1 MPFTSGMQGRYEAP
15 PLAFARV
22 REHAQAHARADSGA
36 GTVPT
41 PYLLCDLSV
50 IDRKVARL
58 RAALP
63 GVVPYYAMKANPDPR
78 VLEHVKALGVRFEI
92 ASIHELD
99 RLEALGVDPSG
110 VIFSNPIKP
119 DWAIAS
125 AWGRGVPTM
134 VVDDLDE
141 VEKVAKVS
149 SDIRLCLRLETVN
162 TGSDW
167 PLTGKFGA
175 TVSEAMEIID
185 HCASAG
191 LNLIGLTFHVGSQCR
206 NLDNWHAG
214 IENAKLLIERMRAAG
229 LTPNLLNLGGGF
241 PIQHTRPMP
250 TIEEIGATVRKSLAG
265 LGEDFTVMA
274 EPGRYLVGDS
284 CWMVT
289 RVVGT
294 ATRKGR
300 RWIYLDVGAFTGLAE
315 TLEYFD
321 YELKTERTG
330 RAIPVT
336 VAGPTCDTADLLFQ
350 EKELPEDLQAGDFVY
365 IPNAGA
371 YTLAYASTFNGFPL
385 PRMEM
390 LAPQE
395 HPADTPA
402 DPPADGPAARAAAG

>member
-1 MPFTSGMQGRYEAP
+1 MPFTSGMQGHYEAP
-15 PLAFARV
+15 PLAMARV
-22 REHAQAHARADSGA
+22 REHAHAQARALAQGHADAGA
-36 GTVPT
+36 VPT
-41 PYLLCDLSV
+41 PYLLGDLSI

-58 RAALP
+58 RAALA
-63 GVVPYYAMKANPDPR
+63 GVIPYYAMKANPDRR
-78 VLEHVKALGVRFEI
+78 VLEHVKSLGVRFEI

-99 RLEALGVDPSG
+99 LLESIGVDPAG
-110 VIFSNPIKP
+110 VIFSNPVKP

-149 SDIRLCLRLETVN
+149 CDIRLCLRLETVN

-175 TVSEAMEIID
+175 TASEAMEIID

-229 LTPNLLNLGGGF
+229 LSPGLLNLGGGF

-250 TIEEIGATVRKSLAG
+250 TIEEIGVTVRKSLAG
-265 LGEDFTVMA
+265 FGDEFTVMA

-294 ATRKGR
+294 ATRKGH

-315 TLEYFD
+315 TLESFD
-321 YELKTERTG
+321 YELLTERTG
-330 RAIPVT
+330 PERPMT
-336 VAGPTCDTADLLFQ
+336 VAGPTCDTADVLFQ
-350 EKELPEDLQAGDFVY
+350 EKMLPEDLQAGDFVY

-371 YTLAYASTFNGFPL
+371 YTTAYASTFNGFPL
-385 PRMEM
+385 PHLE
-390 LAPQE
+390 LLSSAGNAE
-395 HPADTPA
+395 AT
-402 DPPADGPAARAAAG
+402 AAAG

>member
-15 PLAFARV
+15 PVAIARV
-22 REHAQAHARADSGA
+22 REHALARERAGDHAVA
-36 GTVPT
+36 T

-50 IDRKVARL
+50 IDRKVERL

-78 VLEHVKALGVRFEI
+78 VLKHVKGLGVRFEI

-99 RLEALGVDPSG
+99 LLEALGVDPAG

-141 VEKVAKVS
+141 IEKVAKVS

-175 TVSEAMEIID
+175 TASEAMDIIQ
-185 HCASAG
+185 HCAAAG
-191 LNLIGLTFHVGSQCR
+191 LNLAGLTFHVGSQCR

-214 IENAKLLIERMRAAG
+214 IENAKMIIERMRAAG
-229 LTPNLLNLGGGF
+229 LSPNLLNLGGGF
-241 PIQHTRPMP
+241 PVQHTRPMP
-250 TIEEIGATVRKSLAG
+250 TIEEIGRTVRKSLAG
-265 LGEDFTVMA
+265 LGEGFTVMC

-315 TLEYFD
+315 TLESFD
-321 YELKTERTG
+321 YELKTDRTG
-330 RAIPVT
+330 RPIPVT

-371 YTLAYASTFNGFPL
+371 YTTAYASTFNGFPL
-385 PRMEM
+385 PRMVM
-390 LAPQE
+390 LGA
-395 HPADTPA
+395 A
-402 DPPADGPAARAAAG
+402 DPGAATRAAG

>member
-1 MPFTSGMQGRYEAP
+1 VPFTSGMQGRYEAP
-15 PLAFARV
+15 PVDIARV
-22 REHAQAHARADSGA
+22 RQHAQAQARALAQPHAGA
-36 GTVPT
+36 VGVPT

-50 IDRKVARL
+50 IDGKVARL
-58 RAALP
+58 RASLP
-63 GVVPYYAMKANPDPR
+63 GVVPYYAMKANSDPR
-78 VLEHVKALGVRFEI
+78 VLTHVKALGVRFEI

-99 RLEALGVDPSG
+99 VLESIGVDPGG
-110 VIFSNPIKP
+110 VIFSNPVKP
-119 DWAIAS
+119 DRAIAS
-125 AWGRGVPTM
+125 AWERGVPTM

-141 VEKVAKVS
+141 IEKIAKVS

-175 TVSEAMEIID
+175 TASEAMDIIA
-185 HCASAG
+185 HCAKAG

-229 LTPNLLNLGGGF
+229 LSPSLLNLGGGF
-241 PIQHTRPMP
+241 PVQHTRPMP
-250 TIEEIGATVRKSLAG
+250 TIEEIGRTVGKSLAG
-265 LGEDFTVMA
+265 LEGFTVIA

-315 TLEYFD
+315 TLESFD
-321 YELKTERTG
+321 YELKTDRTG
-330 RAIPVT
+330 REIPVT
-336 VAGPTCDTADLLFQ
+336 VAGPTCDTADVLFQ
-350 EKELPEDLQAGDFVY
+350 EKTLPEDLQAGDFVY

-371 YTLAYASTFNGFPL
+371 YTTAYASTFNGFPL
-385 PRMEM
+385 PSMQM
-390 LAPQE
+390 LAPE
-395 HPADTPA
+395 ETAPTGA
-402 DPPADGPAARAAAG
+402 DPASPAG

>member
-15 PLAFARV
+15 PLAIARV
-22 REHAQAHARADSGA
+22 REHARAGA
-36 GTVPT
+36 VPT

-50 IDRKVARL
+50 IDGKVERL

-78 VLEHVKALGVRFEI
+78 VLKHVKGLGVRFEI

-99 RLEALGVDPSG
+99 RLEALGVDPAG

-141 VEKVAKVS
+141 IEKVAKVS
-149 SDIRLCLRLETVN
+149 TDIRLCLRLETVN

-167 PLTGKFGA
+167 PLTAKFGA
-175 TVSEAMEIID
+175 TASEAMDIIA

-191 LNLIGLTFHVGSQCR
+191 LNLVGLTFHVGSQCR

-214 IENAKLLIERMRAAG
+214 IENAKMIIERMRAAG
-229 LTPNLLNLGGGF
+229 LKPNLLNLGGGF
-241 PIQHTRPMP
+241 PVQHTRPMP
-250 TIEEIGATVRKSLAG
+250 TIEEIGRTVQKSLAG
-265 LGEDFTVMA
+265 LGDGFTVMA

-315 TLEYFD
+315 TLESFD
-321 YELKTERTG
+321 YELMTDRTG

-336 VAGPTCDTADLLFQ
+336 VAGPTCDTADVLFQ
-350 EKELPEDLQAGDFVY
+350 EKTLPEDLQAGDFVY

-371 YTLAYASTFNGFPL
+371 YTIAYASTFNGFPL
-385 PRMEM
+385 PRLEM
-390 LAPQE
+390 LAPRE
-395 HPADTPA
+395 STTPA
-402 DPPADGPAARAAAG
+402 AADGPATRSAAG